1 VYRCVYMCVYV
12 YIDACVRVCAFSY
25 CLAGA
30 EPRRDRI
37 AGHLSQ
43 VAKRSL

>member
-1 VYRCVYMCVYV
+1 MRVSVCV
-12 YIDACVRVCAFSY
+12 FGY

-43 VAKRSL
+43 VFKSISI